1 MNDEVLGGWYD
12 AGDHVKFNLP
22 MAYSAQCLA
31 GLFMSMAMT
40 LRHRGRDF
48 ILKGT
53 LPLPLTILLPATEVT
68 VSLSDR

>member
-22 MAYSAQCLA
+22 MAYSA
-31 GLFMSMAMT
+31 AM
-40 LRHRGRDF
+40 LGWALYEYGDDIEASGRDF

-68 VSLSDR
+68 VSFIR